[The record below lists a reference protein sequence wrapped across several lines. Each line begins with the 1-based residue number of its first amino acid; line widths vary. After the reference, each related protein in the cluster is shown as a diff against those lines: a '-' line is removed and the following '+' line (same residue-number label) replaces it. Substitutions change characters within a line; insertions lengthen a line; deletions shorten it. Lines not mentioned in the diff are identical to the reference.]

1 MQRLGHYF
9 GLHKQNAVLA
19 FDELRQQPLASLL
32 TIAVIGIAL
41 ALPAALSLLVQNGRS
56 VAGSME
62 EVRDFSVYM
71 QPGQT
76 VEAAEDLAGR
86 LRLKAVVREVR
97 LITAEQALEEFREA
111 SGLDNALEALETNPL
126 PHTLVVRPDIEVAP
140 EALESI
146 AEELRSNPAVDQ
158 VRIDTDWV
166 RRLNAILE
174 LLNRSVWI
182 AAILLITAV
191 IIIVGNTIRLDIQ
204 NRRDEIEVYKLLG
217 ASNGFVRRPFLYTGI
232 CYGLTG
238 GVFGLILLV
247 ISALVLAEPIERLT
261 GLYGSQF
268 VLRGLNIATIGAVL
282 GGGLLAGW
290 GGAWSAVSR
299 HISAIQPK

>member
-1 MQRLGHYF
+1 VQRLGHYF